1 MCKELGVPIAQE
13 KTEFR
18 STCLVFWGYLLDTL
32 QFRIPD
38 VKSQQ
43 LLELIRI
50 ALDRKK
56 LTFLELQYLTGSLQF

>member
-1 MCKELGVPIAQE
+1 MPIAQE

-18 STCLVFWGYLLDTL
+18 STCLVFWGYLLETL
-32 QFRIPD
+32 RFQIRIPD
-38 VKSQQ
+38 EKIQQ

-56 LTFLELQYLTGSLQF
+56 LTLLELQSLTGSDPK